1 MKHILDNIQYF
12 YECSDKAR
20 ETHSVMFFG
29 NDNDPPEY
37 HEKGDII
44 SDDDDEVGYGKEDVR
59 EITEADVDE
68 ALKERYSG
76 RELLYAETAMNL
88 KNKFQIFD
96 HAVSRKQTPYMA
108 HLATHGDLRNE
119 EHWRQ
124 CLAEVKTVTGGRY
137 DDDKANETGDVV
149 AKQEVQISDYGVQS
163 LSDSVKSA
171 EHLGG
176 GYELNEKEKIAYTI
190 LMNYSGS
197 KKCPNVCMFDTKV
210 NSP

>member
-1 MKHILDNIQYF
+1 MKHILNNIQYF

-20 ETHSVMFFG
+20 EKHSVTFFD
-29 NDNDPPEY
+29 NDDDPPEY

-44 SDDDDEVGYGKEDVR
+44 SDDDDKVGYRKEDAK

-88 KNKFQIFD
+88 VNEFQIFD
-96 HAVSRKQTPYMA
+96 HAVSRKQTHYMA
-108 HLATHGDLRNE
+108 HLATHRDLRNE

-124 CLAEVKTVTGGRY
+124 CLAEVETVTGERY
-137 DDDKANETGDVV
+137 DDDEADETGDVV
-149 AKQEVQISDYGVQS
+149 AEQEVWISDYGVQY
-163 LSDSVKSA
+163 LSNSIKSA

-176 GYELNEKEKIAYTI
+176 GYKLNEEQKIVYTI
-190 LMNYSGS
+190 LMNYISPTS
-197 KKCPNVCMFDTKV
+197 HTK
-210 NSP
+210 